1 MLMPK
6 RTKFR
11 KQMKG
16 RNRGYATR
24 GASLATGEFALKA
37 VEAGRVNSRQ
47 IEAARQALTRHVKR
61 QAKIWIRVFPD
72 KPLTKKPLQTR
83 MGKGKAGVEEWVMN
97 NKPGRIIFE
106 MAGVDEELAREALT
120 LALHKLPF
128 KSKFVT
134 RESENEIY

>member
-1 MLMPK
+1 MPK

-97 NKPGRIIFE
+97 IQPGRIIFE

>member
-16 RNRGYATR
+16 RNRGKATR
-24 GASLATGEFALKA
+24 GIDLAMGEVGIKA

-83 MGKGKAGVEEWVMN
+83 MGKGKTGVEE
-97 NKPGRIIFE
+97 
-106 MAGVDEELAREALT
+106 
-120 LALHKLPF
+120 
-128 KSKFVT
+128 
-134 RESENEIY
+134 

>member
-83 MGKGKAGVEEWVMN
+83 MGKGKAGV
-97 NKPGRIIFE
+97 
-106 MAGVDEELAREALT
+106 
-120 LALHKLPF
+120 
-128 KSKFVT
+128 
-134 RESENEIY
+134 

>member
-72 KPLTKKPLQTR
+72 KPRKT
-83 MGKGKAGVEEWVMN
+83 
-97 NKPGRIIFE
+97 PG
-106 MAGVDEELAREALT
+106 
-120 LALHKLPF
+120 
-128 KSKFVT
+128 
-134 RESENEIY
+134 